1 MLTTFA
7 VKEEHT
13 MTPTK
18 ITDTI
23 ELADG
28 NRMPVMGFGTYLIGD
43 QDTMN
48 TTIDA
53 AWNAGYRMFDT
64 AMMYRNEDILGPT
77 LHQLGLPRE
86 GLFLTSK
93 VAEVVQGYDRTMKA
107 VEGSLKR
114 LQTDYLD
121 LLLVHWPVHEYFFDT
136 WRAMEQ
142 LKADGKVKS
151 IGVSNYTMA
160 HLELLATQAKEM
172 PVVNQVE
179 YHPYLNQQAL
189 LDFDRDQ
196 KIVTEAWSPLGRRV
210 VLDNPMLAKIAKH
223 QGKTVAQVILRWELQ
238 HGLLPIPKSTHV
250 ERIQENADIFDF
262 SLAEDEM
269 TMIDLLNKNERTGNE
284 PEIVYETGKQY

>member
-1 MLTTFA
+1 
-7 VKEEHT
+7 
-13 MTPTK
+13 MTPPTK
-18 ITDTI
+18 ITDTLK
-23 ELADG
+23 LADG
-28 NRMPVMGFGTYLIGD
+28 NRMPVMGFGTYKIGD
-43 QDTMN
+43 QETMN
-48 TTIDA
+48 QSIDA

-64 AMMYRNEDILGPT
+64 AMLYRNEDILGPT

-86 GLFLTSK
+86 GFFLTSK

-121 LLLVHWPVHEYFFDT
+121 LLLVHWPVREHFFDT
-136 WRAMEQ
+136 WKAMEQ

-151 IGVSNYTMA
+151 IGVSNYTIA

-189 LDFDRDQ
+189 FDYDQ
-196 KIVTEAWSPLGRRV
+196 EKKIVTEAWSPLGRRV
-210 VLDNPMLAKIAKH
+210 VLDNPMLTKMAKH
-223 QGKTVAQVILRWELQ
+223 HNKSVAQIVLRWELQ
-238 HGLLPIPKSTHV
+238 HELVTIPKSTHPD
-250 ERIQENADIFDF
+250 RIKENADIFDF
-262 SLAEDEM
+262 SLDVDEM
-269 TMIDLLNKNERTGNE
+269 TMIDILNKNERTGNE

>member
-1 MLTTFA
+1 
-7 VKEEHT
+7 
-13 MTPTK
+13 MTPPTK
-18 ITDTI
+18 ITDTLK
-23 ELADG
+23 LADG
-28 NRMPVMGFGTYLIGD
+28 NRMPVMGFGTYKIGD
-43 QDTMN
+43 QETMN
-48 TTIDA
+48 KSIDA

-64 AMMYRNEDILGPT
+64 AMLYRNEDILGPA

-86 GLFLTSK
+86 ALFLTSK

-121 LLLVHWPVHEYFFDT
+121 LLLVHWPVREHFFDT
-136 WRAMEQ
+136 WKAMEQ

-151 IGVSNYTMA
+151 IGVSNYTIA

-189 LDFDRDQ
+189 FDYDQ
-196 KIVTEAWSPLGRRV
+196 EKKIVTEAWSPLGRRV
-210 VLDNPMLAKIAKH
+210 VLDNPMLTKMAKH
-223 QGKTVAQVILRWELQ
+223 HNKSVAQIVLRWELQ
-238 HGLLPIPKSTHV
+238 HELVTIPKSTHPD
-250 ERIQENADIFDF
+250 RIKENADIFDF
-262 SLAEDEM
+262 SLDVDEM
-269 TMIDLLNKNERTGNE
+269 TMIDILNKNERTGNE

>member
-1 MLTTFA
+1 
-7 VKEEHT
+7 
-13 MTPTK
+13 MTPPTK
-18 ITDTI
+18 ITDTRK
-23 ELADG
+23 LADG
-28 NRMPVMGFGTYLIGD
+28 NRMPVMGFGTYKIGD
-43 QDTMN
+43 QETMN
-48 TTIDA
+48 KSIDA

-64 AMMYRNEDILGPT
+64 AMLYRNEDILGPT

-86 GLFLTSK
+86 GFFLTSK

-121 LLLVHWPVHEYFFDT
+121 LLLVHWPVREHFFDT
-136 WRAMEQ
+136 WKAMEQ

-151 IGVSNYTMA
+151 IGVSNYTIA

-189 LDFDRDQ
+189 FDYDQ
-196 KIVTEAWSPLGRRV
+196 EKKIVTEAWSPLGRRV
-210 VLDNPMLAKIAKH
+210 VLDNPMLTKMAKH
-223 QGKTVAQVILRWELQ
+223 HNKSVAQIVLRWELQ
-238 HGLLPIPKSTHV
+238 HELVTIPKSTHPD
-250 ERIQENADIFDF
+250 RIKENADIFDF
-262 SLAEDEM
+262 SLDVDEM
-269 TMIDLLNKNERTGNE
+269 TMIDILNKNERTGNE

>member
-1 MLTTFA
+1 
-7 VKEEHT
+7 
-13 MTPTK
+13 MTPPTK
-18 ITDTI
+18 ITDTLK
-23 ELADG
+23 LADG
-28 NRMPVMGFGTYLIGD
+28 NRMPVMGFGTYKIGD
-43 QDTMN
+43 QETMN
-48 TTIDA
+48 KSIDA

-64 AMMYRNEDILGPT
+64 AMLYRNEDILGPT

-86 GLFLTSK
+86 GFFLTSK

-121 LLLVHWPVHEYFFDT
+121 LLLVHWPVREHFFDT
-136 WRAMEQ
+136 WKAMEQ

-151 IGVSNYTMA
+151 IGVSNYTIA

-189 LDFDRDQ
+189 FDYDQ
-196 KIVTEAWSPLGRRV
+196 EKKIVTEAWSPLGRRV
-210 VLDNPMLAKIAKH
+210 VLDNPMLTKMAKH
-223 QGKTVAQVILRWELQ
+223 HNKSVAQIVLRWELQ
-238 HGLLPIPKSTHV
+238 HELVTIPKSTHPD
-250 ERIQENADIFDF
+250 RIKENADIFDF
-262 SLAEDEM
+262 ALDVDEM
-269 TMIDLLNKNERTGNE
+269 TMIDILNKNERTGNE